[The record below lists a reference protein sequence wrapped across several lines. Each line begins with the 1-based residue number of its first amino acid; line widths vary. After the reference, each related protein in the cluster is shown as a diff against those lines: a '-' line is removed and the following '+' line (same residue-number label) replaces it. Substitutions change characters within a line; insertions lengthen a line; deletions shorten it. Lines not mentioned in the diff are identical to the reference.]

1 MKTSSFN
8 LVEASTI
15 ALNLI
20 AYIAS
25 AEERLE
31 RFLGLSGIS
40 LNDLQSS
47 AANPEFQGFVL
58 DYALQDESLIIG
70 FAESCGMKPES
81 LQRARF
87 ALPGATYDS

>member
-1 MKTSSFN
+1 MKASSLNTSY
-8 LVEASTI
+8 ASTI

-20 AYIAS
+20 TYIAS
-25 AEERLE
+25 NEDILE

-47 AANPEFQGFVL
+47 AANPEFQGFML
-58 DYALQDESLIIG
+58 DYALQDESLIID
-70 FAESCGMKPES
+70 FAKSCGMKPET
-81 LQRARF
+81 LQQARF

>member
-1 MKTSSFN
+1 MKVSSIN
-8 LVEASTI
+8 AAEAATI
-15 ALNLI
+15 TLNLI

-25 AEERLE
+25 DDDRLE
-31 RFLGLSGIS
+31 RFIGLSGIS
-40 LNDLQSS
+40 LADLQSG

-58 DYALQDESLIIG
+58 EYALQDESLIID
-70 FAESCGMKPES
+70 FAAFSGLKPES

>member
-1 MKTSSFN
+1 MKASSLN
-8 LVEASTI
+8 AADASII

-25 AEERLE
+25 DEDRLE

-47 AANPEFQGFVL
+47 AASPEFQGFIL
-58 DYALQDESLIIG
+58 DYALQDESLIIA
-70 FAESCGMKPES
+70 FAESCSMKPET

>member
-1 MKTSSFN
+1 MKASSLN
-8 LVEASTI
+8 AIESSTI

-20 AYIAS
+20 TYIA
-25 AEERLE
+25 ADEERLE

-40 LNDLQSS
+40 LNELQSS

-58 DYALQDESLIIG
+58 DYALQDESLIIE

>member
-1 MKTSSFN
+1 MKASSIN
-8 LVEASTI
+8 AVEASTI

-20 AYIAS
+20 TYIVS
-25 AEERLE
+25 GEEQLE

-40 LNDLQSS
+40 LGDLQSG

-58 DYALQDESLIIG
+58 DYALQDETLLVEFSS
-70 FAESCGMKPES
+70 FAGLKPES

-87 ALPGATYDS
+87 ALPGATYDT

>member
-1 MKTSSFN
+1 MKESSPN
-8 LVEASTI
+8 AAEASTI

-25 AEERLE
+25 DEETLE
-31 RFLGLSGIS
+31 RFIGLSGIS

-58 DYALQDESLIIG
+58 DYALQDESLIIS
-70 FAESCGMKPES
+70 FVESCGMKPES
-81 LQRARF
+81 LQRARY